1 METYS
6 VQVAYYKF
14 CFYTRL
20 GGYLFESNQ
29 QIFSK
34 ISSYLSAPNLPKY
47 KTTLYQQAIW
57 QSILSIVIYRLSI
70 YNYRKPEA
78 AHHSD
83 TQTFATEFVRYG
95 VNLFVCSIRGNE
107 AI

>member
-1 METYS
+1 M
-6 VQVAYYKF
+6 
-14 CFYTRL
+14 
-20 GGYLFESNQ
+20 
-29 QIFSK
+29 
-34 ISSYLSAPNLPKY
+34 
-47 KTTLYQQAIW
+47 
-57 QSILSIVIYRLSI
+57 LSIVIYRLSI